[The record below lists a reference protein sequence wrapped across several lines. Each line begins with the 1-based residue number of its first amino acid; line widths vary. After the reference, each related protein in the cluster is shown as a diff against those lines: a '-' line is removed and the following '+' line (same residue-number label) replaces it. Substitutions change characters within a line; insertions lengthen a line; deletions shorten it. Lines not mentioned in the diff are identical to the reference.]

1 MRGTTEATILN
12 RVVNQGLDRVYGALA
27 DPTRRGMLE
36 RLRRGPLSIS
46 ELGAPTGMTLA
57 GVGKHVAVLE
67 GAGLVHTRKSGRV
80 RTCELHGDAY
90 TEAAAWIDEQR
101 AFWHERLD
109 RVTAYLEEKP

>member
-1 MRGTTEATILN
+1 M
-12 RVVNQGLDRVYGALA
+12 VNDSLDRVYGALA

-36 RLRRGPLSIS
+36 RLRRGPLTVSD
-46 ELGAPTGMTLA
+46 LGRPLGMTLA

-80 RTCELHGDAY
+80 RTCELRGEAY

-101 AFWHERLD
+101 AFWEERLD
-109 RVTAYLEEKP
+109 RMEQFLEETT